1 MRILI
6 VLKQKRNRDA
16 FLGVIRSLLGR
27 GHTVTLAIQEWNGE
41 HDEEVSDSLHSDRFA
56 MVPCPPARLD
66 GWASASTLIRSLRD
80 CTHYLHPQ
88 LRDAVKLQART
99 VEKLRQKMMLTV
111 RPAAVTSFMRD
122 LTPEQVAEWEAVLG
136 VAERNVPTDP
146 LLDEFIA
153 GVGPDVVLVSP
164 LVHFG
169 TAQGDVL
176 ATAERLGIPTGMLLY
191 SWDNLSTK
199 GCLHRFP
206 DRMFVWNEQ
215 QRAEASTIH
224 GYPAEQ
230 VTVVGAPRFDEF
242 FGLEP
247 TLSRDVFHEGLG
259 LDPSRPT
266 LLYLCSSRFVTK
278 EELPF
283 VRRWIAELRGSA
295 SEVLRSAN
303 VIVRPHPDIGL
314 LPGTEPTENRKIG
327 HPKALRVRIARPFD
341 DPRAVVV
348 RTSLATPHGLF
359 ESIFHSAAV
368 VGLNTTAEIE
378 AGIIGRPVF
387 TILAGD
393 DADGQQDTL
402 HFHYLL
408 KERGGFVTVAR
419 TLEEHVGQVDAAL
432 RTPVHDDSIRT
443 FIGTFLRPHG
453 LDRAVAPLYAEAI
466 EQAYTGRGVRPVRRP
481 GPVGPGEG
489 PALPITA
496 AGPRELRV
504 DLHESPEVARRLR
517 PESEAL
523 DDAVLRWAQ
532 EVIGIGDVLYDIGA
546 GVGLLTVLAA
556 RHRGAIVV
564 AFEPG
569 YASFARLCD
578 NVRLNGCQD
587 TVIPLPLALS
597 DKEGLKELR
606 YDEGEAGQDR
616 HRLGARDWR
625 VKPIHSDRM
634 YVQPVCV
641 SPLDAVVARHR
652 LPAAHHLRLS
662 GGPEVLGVLLG
673 AHETLASPNVKS
685 VFLSTDAQ
693 TLEAAV
699 ASLRLLDWAAADR
712 TGPGPGSAGMVFRP
726 RRATALA

>member
-6 VLKQKRNRDA
+6 VLKQKRNLDA
-16 FLGVIRSLLGR
+16 FLGVIRSLLER
-27 GHTVTLAIQEWNGE
+27 GHAVTTAIQEWHGE
-41 HDEEVSDSLHSDRFA
+41 RDEEVSDALHSDRFA

-80 CTHYLHPQ
+80 CTYYLHPQ

-99 VEKLRQKMMLTV
+99 VEKLRQKMMLSV
-111 RPAAVTSFMRD
+111 RPAAVTSFMRG

-136 VAERNVPTDP
+136 LAERNVPTDP

-153 GVGPDVVLVSP
+153 GVGPDVVLISP

-169 TAQGDVL
+169 TAQVDIV

-215 QRAEASTIH
+215 QRAEASTLH
-224 GYPAEQ
+224 GYPVDQ

-242 FGLEP
+242 FSLEP
-247 TLSRDVFHEGLG
+247 TLSREVFHEGLG
-259 LDPSRPT
+259 LDPARPT

-295 SEVLRSAN
+295 SETLRSAN
-303 VIVRPHPDIGL
+303 IVVRPHPDIGL

-327 HPKALRVRIARPFD
+327 HPKALRVRIARPFG
-341 DPRAVVV
+341 DPKAVVL
-348 RTSLATPHGLF
+348 RTSLATPHGLY

-368 VGLNTTAEIE
+368 VGLNTTAELE
-378 AGIIGRPVF
+378 AGIVGRPVF
-387 TILAGD
+387 TILAGEEH
-393 DADGQQDTL
+393 ADGQQDTL

-419 TLEEHVGQVDAAL
+419 TLEEHGGQVDAAL
-432 RTPVHDDSIRT
+432 QTPVNDESIRS

-453 LDRAVAPLYAEAI
+453 LDRPVAPIYAEAI
-466 EQAYTGRGVRPVRRP
+466 EQAYAGRGVRPERRTP
-481 GPVGPGEG
+481 DH
-489 PALPITA
+489 AMTA
-496 AGPRELRV
+496 RGPRELRV
-504 DLHESPEVARRLR
+504 DLHASPDAARRQR
-517 PESEAL
+517 AESDVL
-523 DDAVLRWAQ
+523 DETVLRWAH

-546 GVGLLTVLAA
+546 GAGLLTVLAA
-556 RHRGAIVV
+556 RHRGALVV

-569 YASFARLCD
+569 YASFAQLCD

-597 DKEGLKELR
+597 HEEGLKELR
-606 YDEGEAGQDR
+606 YDEGEEGRDR
-616 HRLGARDWR
+616 HRLGVRDWR

-652 LPAAHHLRLS
+652 LPPAHHLRIS
-662 GGPEVLGVLLG
+662 GGDVARILEG
-673 AHETLASPNVKS
+673 AQQTLASGQLRS
-685 VFLSTDAQ
+685 LCLMTDEVTRHAVV
-693 TLEAAV
+693 TMLRGVGWAV
-699 ASLRLLDWAAADR
+699 AGSPRTVSL
-712 TGPGPGSAGMVFRP
+712 GPSPIVLVRED
-726 RRATALA
+726 L